1 MFLIGTERRKNS
13 KLVTILFVAG
23 ALFGVAA
30 ETAEALD
37 AREAQAVVTVLERL
51 VEETG
56 GSVFY
61 DEDAA
66 QDWFEADDGSSRYIQ
81 AAGFSEDSW
90 KTAFDQTMMGFIAS
104 IPRPEVEQ
112 MMESLAYR
120 IGEISDM
127 SAEQKQAANEMLRTQ
142 KEKMEVVRQQGAQ
155 YAVIVAPHAVR
166 LKLLTR

>member
-1 MFLIGTERRKNS
+1 MFVIGTERRKNARLVAIL
-13 KLVTILFVAG
+13 LVT
-23 ALFGVAA
+23 GVLVGVSAR
-30 ETAEALD
+30 TAEALD

-51 VEETG
+51 VDETG

-66 QDWFEADDGSSRYIQ
+66 QDWFEADDDSSRHIQ
-81 AAGFSEDSW
+81 AAGFSEDTW

-104 IPRPEVEQ
+104 VPKRELDE
-112 MMESLAYR
+112 MMEKFADR
-120 IGEISDM
+120 IGELSDM
-127 SAEQKQAANEMLRTQ
+127 SAEQKKAANEMLRTQ
-142 KEKMEVVRQQGAQ
+142 KEKIEVVREQGAQ